1 MTRFERVIQ
10 ILDTAVNGPTAPV
23 GFHGAF
29 WRGITRDQF
38 VAKKIFGL
46 DLLAVGNGAGSNL
59 IKALKG
65 QSPFGADLSEPPPDA
80 DFNRM
85 PSGRPPVPAGDVRF
99 IEQWIDEGCPEDP
112 VVVAGQLR
120 WHNTGAPRASSRTD
134 DIWFLSPEVG
144 WAVNSD
150 GNILKTSDGGDTW
163 TTQHSAP
170 GVYLRC
176 LGFAN
181 ANVGWVGTLTR
192 SRRLLHTA
200 NGGAD
205 WSVVSPLP
213 VNAPA
218 AICGISVV
226 SDQIVYCSG
235 TNRPTDSPRVMKTV
249 DGGRTWVA
257 QDMSPHASILIDA
270 FFTDALHGWV
280 VGGKADVP
288 HPTDRE
294 RIKPVVLRTED
305 GGATWSNRLAGREAD
320 FPFGEWGWK
329 IQFLDS
335 TVGFVSLE
343 NFQAGAILKTTD
355 GGLTWRRLTVNDAQ
369 GNANIEGIGFID
381 EGHGWI
387 GGWGSADFTGGFSS
401 ATDDG
406 GQNWRDANEIGKFLN
421 RFRFFGN
428 PVAVGYASGD
438 TVYKY
443 SADPVTSRLQG
454 LTAATRPLLPNAII
468 TANRVPIEIRMD
480 VHAGAKRLT
489 LQVWDRFGTDVG
501 CILDEIRPKIG
512 ARVFAWDGRDVEG
525 MAIPPGPYIV
535 RLTVDDVVASSI
547 LDWQR
552 PGRAP
557 APRAVPAVHRRRPM
571 AVVTPRPR
579 TRTIAAL
586 MGNFTPSQ
594 RDLQWLTDALQIAAQ
609 LELATLPPYLTA
621 RWTIKDAADPVSQSI
636 AEIRREEMRHFG
648 LVCNLLVAIDG
659 TPVLATPEVVPRYP
673 GGLPGGVRPGLEIV
687 LRRLSKDQAKVFM
700 DIEYPQGGPIATRAM
715 AETFDSIG
723 EFYAAILA
731 TFQALDPPLREARQ
745 LEGPLELY
753 KIGTLEKVKET
764 IELINRQGEGSNVSP
779 EEVPEDLA
787 HYYRFGEI
795 HHGKRLVRDLTTGK
809 WSFTGA
815 DLPMPETWPMAD
827 VPAGGYQQTDV
838 PDLAVWDL
846 VSRLDHGYSDMLRS
860 LEAAWQHGDGG
871 ALDDA
876 VGFMFAMG
884 SVGRQL
890 VRKPKPDGTG
900 NYGPCFRLVPV
911 TG

>member
-10 ILDTAVNGPTAPV
+10 ILDAAVSGPTAPV

-29 WRGITRDQF
+29 WRGMTRNQF

-46 DLLAVGNGAGSNL
+46 DLLAVGNGAASNL

-65 QSPFGADLSEPPPDA
+65 ETPFGADLAQPPADA

-85 PSGRPPVPAGDVRF
+85 PSGRPPVPASDIRF
-99 IEQWIDEGCPEDP
+99 IEQWIDEGCLEDP
-112 VVVAGQLR
+112 VGAAAPLR
-120 WHNTGAPRASSRTD
+120 WHSTGAPRASSRTD

-150 GNILKTSDGGDTW
+150 GNILKTTDGGQTW

-176 LGFAN
+176 VGFAN
-181 ANVGWVGTLTR
+181 ADVGWVGTLTR
-192 SRRLLHTA
+192 SRRLFHTT

-213 VNAPA
+213 ANAPV

-235 TNRPTDSPRVMKTV
+235 TNRPTDAPRVMKTV
-249 DGGRTWVA
+249 DGGQTWVA
-257 QDMSPHASILIDA
+257 LDMSPHASILIDA

-288 HPTDRE
+288 NPADRE

-305 GGATWSNRLAGREAD
+305 GGATWSNRLAGKEEE

-329 IQFLDS
+329 IQFLNS

-355 GGLTWRRLTVNDAQ
+355 GGLTWRRLSVNDAQ

-381 EGHGWI
+381 ENHGWI

-406 GQNWRDANEIGKFLN
+406 GQSWRDANEIGTFLN

-443 SADPVTSRLQG
+443 SADPAPPRPEG
-454 LTAATRPLLPNAII
+454 LVAAARPLLPDAII
-468 TANRVPIEIRMD
+468 TANRAPIEIRMD
-480 VHAGAKRLT
+480 VHPGAKRLT
-489 LQVWDRFGTDVG
+489 LQVWDRFGTDIG
-501 CILDEIRPKIG
+501 CILDEIKPKTG
-512 ARVFAWDGRDVEG
+512 ARVFAWDGRDAEG
-525 MAIPPGPYIV
+525 RAVAPGAYIV

-547 LDWQR
+547 LDWRR

-557 APRAVPAVHRRRPM
+557 ATRAVAPAHRRRM
-571 AVVTPRPR
+571 GSVVTPSMR
-579 TRTIAAL
+579 TRTLAGL
-586 MGNFTPSQ
+586 MGDFAPAQ
-594 RDLQWLTDALQIAAQ
+594 RDRQWLTDALQLAAQ

-621 RWTIKDAADPVSQSI
+621 RWTIRDAADPVARSLR
-636 AEIRREEMRHFG
+636 EIRGEEMLHFG

-659 TPVLATPEVVPRYP
+659 TPVLAKPEVVPRYP
-673 GGLPGGVRPGLEIV
+673 GPLPGGVRPGLEIV
-687 LRRLSKDQAKVFM
+687 LRRLSKEQAKVFM
-700 DIEYPQGGPIATRAM
+700 DIEYPQGGPIAVVAAAR
-715 AETFDSIG
+715 TFDSIG
-723 EFYAAILA
+723 EFYAAILS
-731 TFQALDPPLREARQ
+731 TFQALKPTLKEARQ
-745 LEGPLELY
+745 LEGPLGLY
-753 KIGTLEKVKET
+753 KIGSLDQVKET

-779 EEVPEDLA
+779 EEGRDDLA

-795 HHGKRLVRDLTTGK
+795 YHGKRLVKDPATGT

-815 DLPMPETWPMAD
+815 DLRMPDTWPMAD
-827 VPAGGYQQTDV
+827 VPAGGYRQADV
-838 PDLAVWDL
+838 PDLAAWDL
-846 VSRLDHGYSDMLRS
+846 ITRVDHDYSDMLRS
-860 LEAAWQHGDGG
+860 LEAAWQHGDSD
-871 ALDDA
+871 ALGTA
-876 VGFMFAMG
+876 VEFMLAM
-884 SVGRQL
+884 SNAGRQL
-890 VRKPKPDGTG
+890 VKIPRPDGTG
-900 NYGPCFRLVPV
+900 NYGPCFRLVE
-911 TG
+911 